1 MAKRFMDTDLW
12 NKKWFRELPVRLKI
26 VWFYLINKCN
36 HAGIWECDI
45 DLLSFQ
51 IGENYTLKEILEAF
65 GDNLKEIGDNK
76 IFITKFCK
84 FQYGELN
91 PSVRVHQSVMKLL
104 QKHNIDLDKSL
115 LSVSDKLLSV
125 KDKEKE
131 KDKGKD
137 INTKKEEFAK
147 RVEKEVFDMNL
158 DPNMIKEFIEYWT
171 EHNDGGRVLR
181 YEQQSIF
188 NVRKRISTWKKN
200 SKKFNS
206 NMKFQSAS
214 DEDIK
219 KREERIEA
227 DYQEQQ
233 KRFKEA
239 DENTASDEERKR
251 ELGLL

>member
-51 IGENYTLKEILEAF
+51 IGDFNEPYILEEILEAF
-65 GDNLKEIGDNK
+65 GDNLQEIGDNK
-76 IFITKFCK
+76 IFITKFCSY
-84 FQYGELN
+84 QYGLPLN
-91 PSVRVHQSVMKLL
+91 PNVKVHQSVIKLL
-104 QKHNIDLDKSL
+104 NKHSIELDKS
-115 LSVSDKLLSV
+115 SVSVENKTISV
-125 KDKEKE
+125 KD
-131 KDKGKD
+131 
-137 INTKKEEFAK
+137 KKEEFAK